1 MKSENITEP
10 EPYSFFLLK
19 RKSSAPAHWFKKKS
33 FHSHVVRTISIWLPV
48 SRSLGWIKYSS
59 KTSQPSVSYKNTKC
73 PKMFSLCVRITIN
86 TQVYDYHGQ
95 LKALKMNLRRISISK
110 LHNINTFILLLLH
123 ILNQAKIDAAKQ
135 STVATATT
143 DTREL
148 FRAELGIRTGL

>member
-1 MKSENITEP
+1 
-10 EPYSFFLLK
+10 
-19 RKSSAPAHWFKKKS
+19 
-33 FHSHVVRTISIWLPV
+33 
-48 SRSLGWIKYSS
+48 
-59 KTSQPSVSYKNTKC
+59 
-73 PKMFSLCVRITIN
+73 MFSLCVRITIN

-135 STVATATT
+135 STMATATT